1 MVCFRTRYSLQRPGR
16 AEAASCLGA
25 LGRRAWLPRVQAS
38 YGQRPH
44 LSPDEFR
51 LLRRLTHDAPTLDH
65 VWLAVLLAA
74 TWSVVNTFPVDQT
87 DYWWTVKL
95 GDALWATGHLPTTN
109 TLAITPTR
117 EPYVEQQWLAQLV
130 LAAVH
135 GAGGLPAAL
144 LLRATALTAAIWLV
158 YAACHRTEVGPS
170 VAGLAALGAL
180 LLAFPGAATRP
191 QLLALPL
198 FALFLAAT
206 VRAPGRGWTL
216 VALPLGTA
224 LWVNLHGS
232 FFLGLGLVGIVLAGR
247 LWEVRTQPAPL
258 ADRTLWR
265 LALLLGLCGAAVF
278 CNPYGLGIVP
288 WLLDFLTVHTGGQ
301 EAAVLATEWMPTSIH
316 EQAGRYFFLSVAL
329 VASLLIRVGPPP
341 AADGL
346 RLLAFGFLGLTTIR
360 STTWWGFVQAPS
372 LAGALAALLA
382 AAGLTV
388 LASGTKAMAVPPGA
402 GAVLA
407 TAGAQAAAGAKGQGA
422 AAKATAGVAATS
434 GAGKRRL
441 HGALVVLCLL
451 AAAISV
457 PSVRGVLAGHAVD
470 LADPSQPRA
479 AAEYLAG
486 VPTPL
491 RLFNNLE
498 WGGYLGWRLAPW
510 HLLFV
515 DGRFG
520 IYPQVIFRDYY
531 AISGARPGWDAL
543 LQAYGLDAIV
553 ASRASQPDLVQALA
567 AQPSWR
573 PVYCDAQAVVYL
585 RAELA
590 AGREVPCPG
599 DR

>member
-1 MVCFRTRYSLQRPGR
+1 M
-16 AEAASCLGA
+16 
-25 LGRRAWLPRVQAS
+25 
-38 YGQRPH
+38 
-44 LSPDEFR
+44 
-51 LLRRLTHDAPTLDH
+51 RRLTHDAPTLDH

-130 LAAVH
+130 LAMVH

-144 LLRATALTAAIWLV
+144 LLRASALTAAIWLV
-158 YAACHRTEVGPS
+158 YAACRRADVGPS

-180 LLAFPGAATRP
+180 FLAFPGAATRP

-206 VRAPGRGWTL
+206 VRAPGQGWTL

-232 FFLGLGLVGIVLAGR
+232 FFLGLGLVGIALAGR
-247 LWEVRTQPAPL
+247 LWEVRTRPAPL

-278 CNPYGLGIVP
+278 SNPYGLGIVP

-316 EQAGRYFFLSVAL
+316 EQAGLYFFVSVAL

-360 STTWWGFVQAPS
+360 STTWWGFVQAPP

-382 AAGLTV
+382 AAGLTPI
-388 LASGTKAMAVPPGA
+388 ASGAKARADAPGA
-402 GAVLA
+402 GMAAA
-407 TAGAQAAAGAKGQGA
+407 TAGAKARAAASGARAAGGAVVVKGEGTGAGA
-422 AAKATAGVAATS
+422 ATEAVATS

-457 PSVRGVLAGHAVD
+457 PSVRGVLAGRAVD

-573 PVYCDAQAVVYL
+573 PAYCDAQAVVYL

-590 AGREVPCPG
+590 TGRDVPCPG